1 MVVPFGYSVP
11 LTNLF
16 IILIS
21 LTNAVKR
28 DEFVHILVQMQCLIA
43 SVTNLF
49 SFCDFQ

>member
-43 SVTNLF
+43 SAMNLF
-49 SFCDFQ
+49 ISCDFE